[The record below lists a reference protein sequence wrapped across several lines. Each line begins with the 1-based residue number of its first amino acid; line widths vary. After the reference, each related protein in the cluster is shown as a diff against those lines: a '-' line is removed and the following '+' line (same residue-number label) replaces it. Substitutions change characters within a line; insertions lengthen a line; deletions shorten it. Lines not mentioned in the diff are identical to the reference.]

1 MSSCSSHKIKARES
15 PNDVVLTPR
24 QVAKN
29 HIDYVIENQKDIINK
44 NDMWLDP
51 CRYNEEGAYYSQFKQ
66 YKEDV
71 STIFFIDYCEITEG
85 KDFFE
90 HSHMYHNDLIIIG
103 NPPYSLLNKWFEK
116 TISLKP
122 KIFSYLIGVHNLT
135 CKRIEMA
142 QEAGYRL
149 ANMQWFKVYDYYGM
163 SMFVTFVME
172 DKPSI
177 IDIDRTVYRKD
188 N

>member
-29 HIDYVIENQKDIINK
+29 HIDYVIENQKDIIK
-44 NDMWLDP
+44 DCDVWLDP
-51 CRYNEEGAYYSQFKQ
+51 CRYNEEGAYYSQIDKMN
-66 YKEDV
+66 V
-71 STIFFIDYCEITEG
+71 DYCEITEG
-85 KDFFE
+85 KDFLE
-90 HSHMYHNDLIIIG
+90 YQPRDKNDLIIIG

-163 SMFVTFVME
+163 SMFCTFVLE